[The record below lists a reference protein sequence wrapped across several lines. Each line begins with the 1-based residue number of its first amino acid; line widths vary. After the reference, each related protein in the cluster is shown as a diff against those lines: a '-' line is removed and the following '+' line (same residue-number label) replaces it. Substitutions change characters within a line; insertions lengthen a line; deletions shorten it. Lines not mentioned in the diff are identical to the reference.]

1 MFICC
6 DPAYTLLC
14 LWDYANKN
22 INHLCFLWNDCYC
35 ELLNIN
41 LKVPNHR
48 HLEYKKKIFHVQCV
62 TIAKEHLCCMGFIRR
77 WMPVLTFLL
86 HEVENQLHVQI
97 LSLSAV
103 HALWLSSY
111 FLFSDP
117 LQQNGI
123 WAWFEHFLSAQS
135 QIKQL
140 CKCEDFPDHLVLNVY
155 RGSSFGDWRTSRG
168 LCY

>member
-1 MFICC
+1 M
-6 DPAYTLLC
+6 
-14 LWDYANKN
+14 
-22 INHLCFLWNDCYC
+22 
-35 ELLNIN
+35 
-41 LKVPNHR
+41 
-48 HLEYKKKIFHVQCV
+48 

-140 CKCEDFPDHLVLNVY
+140 YKCEDFPDHLVLNVCY
-155 RGSSFGDWRTSRG
+155 NKSCTEFSILEQNSCQINIPFSFPKHMSNMSRG
-168 LCY
+168 HWSPVSEKICIT